1 MQDNLLFAAIDIGS
15 NSFHLAIARYEQ
27 GVLKKIAAMSEKVQL
42 GGGLDENNHLSK
54 EAQERGLECLSH
66 FADRMEAIDPACI
79 RIVATNTL
87 RQAVNTDEFIKQ
99 ANAILPKPIEV
110 ISGREEAR
118 LIYLGVA
125 GTEPSPKRR
134 FVVDIGGGSTEL
146 IIGQGDDTLLTES
159 AQMGA
164 VSFTQ
169 RFFASGKIDQK
180 SFDAALFAAKKEII
194 SHAKAYQKTGFE
206 VALGSSGT
214 VKSVQKALSWLKLST
229 NGEIGLK
236 GVMALKA
243 RLLACGHVE
252 RIDIAAIKDHRKPI
266 FPAGLAILLA
276 VMEVFAIKELFY
288 CDGALRE
295 GVIFEMLGRQVQS
308 IDVRKQSVQ
317 KLAGKFDVD
326 KKQVK
331 RMQKTL
337 SLLFEAARSAL
348 CLGAVDKE
356 WLGFVSWLH
365 EIGLLIGHSGYH
377 RHGAYV
383 VKNADIAGFSK
394 SDQVLMAQIIQHHRR
409 SLDPKAYRTILESG
423 GEHLVHL
430 VLLFRLAALM
440 NQSRHELGKKPF
452 VFMVSSPTHWQLFL
466 DPMGVHYNFLLAQLQ
481 DEPKAFLAWG
491 INLQLGDL
499 S

>member
-66 FADRMEAIDPACI
+66 FADRIEAIDPACI
-79 RIVATNTL
+79 RVVATNTL
-87 RQAVNTDEFIKQ
+87 RQAVNTDEFIKK
-99 ANAILPKPIEV
+99 ANDILPRPIEV

-125 GTEPSPKRR
+125 GTQPSPKRR

-146 IIGQGDDTLLTES
+146 IIGQGDDTILTES

-169 RFFASGKIDQK
+169 RFFSSGIIDKK
-180 SFDAALFAAKKEII
+180 SFDAAVFAAKKEIV

-206 VALGSSGT
+206 WALGSSGT

-229 NGEIGLK
+229 GEIDLK
-236 GVMALKA
+236 GVLALQA
-243 RLLACGHVE
+243 HLLSCGHVE
-252 RIDIAAIKDHRKPI
+252 CIDIAAIKDHRKPI

-276 VMEVFAIKELFY
+276 VMEVFDIKELHY

-337 SLLFEAARSAL
+337 SLLFEAAQLVL
-348 CLGAVDKE
+348 CLTVVDKE
-356 WLGFVSWLH
+356 WLGFASWLH

-383 VKNADIAGFSK
+383 VKNAEIAGFSK
-394 SDQVLMAQIIQHHRR
+394 SDQMLMAHIIQHHRR
-409 SLDPKAYRTILESG
+409 NLDPKSYRVLLEVG
-423 GEHLVHL
+423 GIHLVHL

-452 VFMVSSPTHWQLFL
+452 VFVVSSPEHWQIFL
-466 DPMGVHYNFLLAQLQ
+466 DPAGVHYDFLSTQLQ
-481 DEPKAFLAWG
+481 DEPAAFLAWG
-491 INLQLGDL
+491 IHLQIGDL
-499 S
+499 N